1 MTPGCACGTSRPA
14 WASPNAARSA
24 SSPTWSRP
32 GTWSRR
38 RTAAATATASRR
50 TSRCRSPPP
59 GNVPSVRCWR
69 CWPVPTR
76 PSPRSA
82 KRTGGGRDM
91 TSVWVANDEGTE
103 IVRARDISVASLDYD
118 GNVNVRL
125 AGADGAVVT
134 VVAHR
139 AHREERRPDDFHRQL
154 IRVIAE
160 LSDAAGAFLVR
171 AVHDETR
178 GWQWV
183 SEPLQERAGAGDRA
197 AAEGIPDPGPA

>member
-1 MTPGCACGTSRPA
+1 MTG
-14 WASPNAARSA
+14 
-24 SSPTWSRP
+24 
-32 GTWSRR
+32 
-38 RTAAATATASRR
+38 
-50 TSRCRSPPP
+50 
-59 GNVPSVRCWR
+59 
-69 CWPVPTR
+69 
-76 PSPRSA
+76 
-82 KRTGGGRDM
+82 
-91 TSVWVANDEGTE
+91 VWVANDDGTE

-125 AGADGAVVT
+125 AVADGAVVT
-134 VVAHR
+134 VVEHR

-183 SEPLQERAGAGDRA
+183 TEPL
-197 AAEGIPDPGPA
+197 

>member
-1 MTPGCACGTSRPA
+1 MTG
-14 WASPNAARSA
+14 
-24 SSPTWSRP
+24 
-32 GTWSRR
+32 
-38 RTAAATATASRR
+38 
-50 TSRCRSPPP
+50 
-59 GNVPSVRCWR
+59 
-69 CWPVPTR
+69 
-76 PSPRSA
+76 
-82 KRTGGGRDM
+82 
-91 TSVWVANDEGTE
+91 VWVANDDGTE

-125 AGADGAVVT
+125 AVADGAVVI

-171 AVHDETR
+171 AVHDEKR

-183 SEPLQERAGAGDRA
+183 TEPL
-197 AAEGIPDPGPA
+197 